1 MPRLG
6 ELKSTEWY
14 RPKQTH
20 PQAVRPG
27 GAIGVRRA
35 RAHPILGCPLFL
47 AWSWLLQ
54 LDDALFEAVA
64 RQLYL
69 VAKPE
74 FLVEV
79 ILMGLHGAI

>member
-1 MPRLG
+1 MGSLIVPNRC
-6 ELKSTEWY
+6 
-14 RPKQTH
+14 P
-20 PQAVRPG
+20 PG
-27 GAIGVRRA
+27 RAAWGAIGVRRA
-35 RAHPILGCPLFL
+35 RACPILGCPLFL
-47 AWSWLLQ
+47 AWSGLLQ